1 MPFLIQIAL
10 TLPTF
15 SPMARNRNSKTPKEK
30 VSKEAWKKSARL
42 FSYLGPFKVRFG
54 IGLLFL
60 LLTGATALIFP
71 ELMGRLVD
79 SAKESD
85 YETANNLALILVAIL
100 VGQSIFSFFRVYLFV
115 YVTEHA
121 LANLRNDIYQHLIS
135 LPLTFFNQKRVGE
148 LNSRMTA
155 DITQIQS
162 TLTTTIAEFLRQT
175 ILIIGGLI
183 LLTYISPK
191 LTLLMLSIVPVLAI
205 FAVFFGRF
213 IRKISREV
221 QDKVA
226 ESTTIIEET
235 LQGISIV
242 KSFTNEVFE
251 TLRFRK
257 SVSEI
262 VEIAIKGGIYRGA
275 FAGFIIFCIFGAI
288 VAVVWMGVRLSIEG
302 SITIGELISFVLYSV
317 FVGASIGGIAELYA
331 QIQRAIGGIERLM
344 DILDEKPEQVSV
356 KADPTKNIT
365 IEGDVQFEDVHFS
378 YPGRKDI
385 SVLNGISFSASQGQ
399 TVAIVG
405 PSGAGK
411 TTITALILRFY
422 DINSGKIEV
431 DGRPI
436 ENYEL
441 NELRSQMAIVPQ
453 DVILFGGTIRE
464 NIAYGD
470 VNAPFEAIEQ
480 AARQANAEEFI
491 LSFPEGY
498 DTLVGERGIQ
508 LSGGQR
514 QRIAIA
520 RAVLKDPAIL
530 ILDEATSSLDS
541 ESERLVQEALE
552 ELMKGRTSFVV
563 AHRLSTIKNADTIL
577 VVDNGRIVE
586 SGTHHDLIAREDGIY
601 RNLST
606 LQFEVSA

>member
-1 MPFLIQIAL
+1 
-10 TLPTF
+10 
-15 SPMARNRNSKTPKEK
+15 MARTQNSKTPQDSK
-30 VSKEAWKKSARL
+30 VKLSKEAWKKSFRL
-42 FSYLGPFKVRFG
+42 FRYIGPHKFKFG
-54 IGLLFL
+54 MGLLFL
-60 LLTGATALIFP
+60 MLTGATALIFP
-71 ELMGRLVD
+71 DLMGRLVD

-85 YETANNLALILVAIL
+85 FETANNLALILVVIL
-100 VGQSIFSFFRVYLFV
+100 VAQAIFSFFRVYLFV

-121 LANLRNDIYQHLIS
+121 LANLRNDIYQHLIR
-135 LPLTFFNQKRVGE
+135 LPMTFFNQKRVGE

-175 ILIIGGLI
+175 VLIVGGLI

-191 LTLLMLSIVPVLAI
+191 LTLLMLSIVPILAV

-242 KSFTNEVFE
+242 KSFTNEAFE
-251 TLRFRK
+251 VLRFRK

-275 FAGFIIFCIFGAI
+275 FAGSIIFFIFGAI

-302 SITIGELISFVLYSV
+302 SITIGELISFVLYSI
-317 FVGASIGGIAELYA
+317 FVGASIGGIAEIYA
-331 QIQRAIGGIERLM
+331 QIQRAIGGVERLM
-344 DILDEKPEQVSV
+344 DILDEQPEQVAV
-356 KADPTKNIT
+356 KADPQQNFAIS
-365 IEGDVQFEDVHFS
+365 GDVRFKSVQFS
-378 YPGRKDI
+378 YPGRRDI
-385 SVLNGISFSASQGQ
+385 SVLNGISFEASQGQ

-422 DINSGKIEV
+422 DINSGKIEI

-436 ENYEL
+436 ADYEL

-470 VNAPFEAIEQ
+470 VNAPFEAIQQ
-480 AARQANAEEFI
+480 AARKANAEEFI

-563 AHRLSTIKNADTIL
+563 AHRLSTIKNADVIL
-577 VVDNGRIVE
+577 VVENGRIVE
-586 SGTHHDLIAREDGIY
+586 SGTHQDLIARENGVY
-601 RNLST
+601 KNLSS
-606 LQFEVSA
+606 LQFEFET

>member
-1 MPFLIQIAL
+1 
-10 TLPTF
+10 
-15 SPMARNRNSKTPKEK
+15 MARNRNNKKPKEK
-30 VSKEAWKKSARL
+30 VSKEAWKRSLRL
-42 FSYLGPFKVRFG
+42 FRYIAPYKFTFAL
-54 IGLLFL
+54 GLLFL

-85 YETANNLALILVAIL
+85 YDTANKIAIFLFVIL
-100 VGQSIFSFFRVYLFV
+100 VGQSIASFFRVYLFV
-115 YVTEHA
+115 YVTEKA
-121 LANLRNDIYQHLIS
+121 LGNLRNDLYKHLIS
-135 LPLTFFNQKRVGE
+135 LPMTFFNKSRVGE

-162 TLTTTIAEFLRQT
+162 TLTTTIAEFLRQF
-175 ILIIGGLI
+175 ILIVGGLI

-213 IRKISREV
+213 IRTISKEV
-221 QDKVA
+221 QDRVA

-242 KSFTNEVFE
+242 KAFTNEIFE
-251 TLRFRK
+251 TIRFRK
-257 SVSEI
+257 SVDKI
-262 VEIAIKGGIYRGA
+262 VAVAIKGGIYRGA
-275 FAGFIIFCIFGAI
+275 FAAFIIFCIFGAI

-302 SITIGELISFVLYSV
+302 SITIGELISFVLYSI

-331 QIQRAIGGIERLM
+331 QIQRAIGGVERLM
-344 DILDEKPEQVSV
+344 DILEENPEQVSV
-356 KADPTKNIT
+356 KTPETSVKI
-365 IEGDVQFEDVHFS
+365 GGKVVFEDVAFS
-378 YPGRKDI
+378 YPGRKDM
-385 SVLNGISFSASQGQ
+385 SVLSGVSFLANTGE

-422 DINSGKIEV
+422 DINSGRILV
-431 DGRPI
+431 DDKPI
-436 ENYEL
+436 QDYGL
-441 NELRSQMAIVPQ
+441 NELRSQTAIVPQ

-464 NIAYGD
+464 NIAYGNTD
-470 VNAPFEAIEQ
+470 ASFEAIEE
-480 AARQANAEEFI
+480 AARKANAEEFI
-491 LSFPEGY
+491 KSFPEGY
-498 DTLVGERGIQ
+498 ETVVGERGIQ

-541 ESERLVQEALE
+541 ESERLVQEALD

-563 AHRLSTIKNADTIL
+563 AHRLSTIKNADRIL
-577 VVDNGRIVE
+577 VVDHGKIVE
-586 SGTHHDLIAREDGIY
+586 SGTHQDLIAQEDGVY
-601 RNLST
+601 KNLSS
-606 LQFEVSA
+606 LQFEFEG

>member
-1 MPFLIQIAL
+1 
-10 TLPTF
+10 
-15 SPMARNRNSKTPKEK
+15 MAKKRNPKTKREK
-30 VSKEAWKKSARL
+30 VSKEAWKKSLRL
-42 FSYLGPFKVRFG
+42 FRYLGPYKFRFG
-54 IGLLFL
+54 LGLFFL

-85 YETANNLALILVAIL
+85 YDTANNVALILCAIL

-121 LANLRNDIYQHLIS
+121 LANLRNDLYQHLIS
-135 LPLTFFNQKRVGE
+135 LPMTFFNKKRVGE

-162 TLTTTIAEFLRQT
+162 TLTTTIAEFLRQF

-183 LLTYISPK
+183 LLTYISFK
-191 LTLLMLSIVPVLAI
+191 LTLMMLSIVPVLAI

-213 IRKISREV
+213 IRKLSKEA
-221 QDKVA
+221 QDRVA
-226 ESTTIIEET
+226 DSTTIIEET

-251 TLRFRK
+251 TLRFKK
-257 SVSEI
+257 SVNEI
-262 VEIAIKGGIYRGA
+262 VQVAIKGGIYRGV
-275 FAGFIIFCIFGAI
+275 FAAFIIFCIFGAI

-331 QIQRAIGGIERLM
+331 QIQRAIGGVERLM
-344 DILDEKPEQVSV
+344 DIMEEHKELATLKTTPKSARGISGSV
-356 KADPTKNIT
+356 RFNAV
-365 IEGDVQFEDVHFS
+365 EFS
-378 YPGRKDI
+378 YPGRKDL
-385 SVLNGISFSASQGQ
+385 SVLRGVSFDAAQGE

-411 TTITALILRFY
+411 TTITSLILRFY
-422 DINSGKIEV
+422 NI
-431 DGRPI
+431 DGGEILIDDKPI
-436 ENYEL
+436 GDYDL

-464 NIAYGD
+464 NIAYG
-470 VNAPFEAIEQ
+470 NTEASFEEIQ
-480 AARQANAEEFI
+480 AAARKANAEEFI
-491 LSFPEGY
+491 DSFPEGY
-498 DTLVGERGIQ
+498 DTIVGERGIQ

-541 ESERLVQEALE
+541 ESERLVQGALD

-563 AHRLSTIKNADTIL
+563 AHRLSTIKNADKIL
-577 VVDNGRIVE
+577 VVDQGKIVE
-586 SGTHHDLIAREDGIY
+586 SGTHQELLAREDGVY
-601 RNLST
+601 KNLSS
-606 LQFEVSA
+606 LQFELEG

>member
-1 MPFLIQIAL
+1 
-10 TLPTF
+10 
-15 SPMARNRNSKTPKEK
+15 MARNNSSKEPKVK
-30 VSKEAWKKSARL
+30 VSKEAWKKSLRL
-42 FSYLGPFKVRFG
+42 FRYLGPYKVRFG
-54 IGLLFL
+54 IGLFFL

-71 ELMGRLVD
+71 DLMGRLVD
-79 SAKESD
+79 SAKDSD
-85 YETANNLALILVAIL
+85 YDTANNIALILCVIL
-100 VGQSIFSFFRVYLFV
+100 VLQSIFSFFRVYLFV

-135 LPLTFFNQKRVGE
+135 LPMTFYSQRRVGE

-155 DITQIQS
+155 DLTQIQS
-162 TLTTTIAEFLRQT
+162 TLTTTIAEFLRQF
-175 ILIIGGLI
+175 ILIIGGLT

-191 LTLLMLSIVPVLAI
+191 LTLMMLAIVPVLAV
-205 FAVFFGRF
+205 FAVIFGRF

-221 QDKVA
+221 QDRVA

-251 TLRFRK
+251 TLRFKR
-257 SVSEI
+257 SVAEI

-275 FAGFIIFCIFGAI
+275 FAAFVIFCIFGAI
-288 VAVVWMGVRLSIEG
+288 VAVVWMGVRLAIEG

-344 DILDEKPEQVSV
+344 DILDEHPEPYAP
-356 KADPTKNIT
+356 KTETTTPTEIDGK
-365 IEGDVQFEDVHFS
+365 VQFDEVHFS
-378 YPGRKDI
+378 YPSRADLP
-385 SVLNGISFSASQGQ
+385 VLKGVNFIAHPGE

-422 DINSGKIEV
+422 DVEN
-431 DGRPI
+431 GRILIDDQPAQ
-436 ENYEL
+436 NYHL
-441 NELRSQMAIVPQ
+441 TELRKQMAIVPQ

-470 VNAPFEAIEQ
+470 PDAAFEAIEE
-480 AARQANAEEFI
+480 AARKANAEEFI
-491 LSFPEGY
+491 QSFPEGY
-498 DTLVGERGIQ
+498 NTIVGERGIQ

-520 RAVLKDPAIL
+520 RAVLRDPAIL

-552 ELMKGRTSFVV
+552 KLMKGRTSFVV
-563 AHRLSTIKNADTIL
+563 AHRLSTIKNADKIL
-577 VVDNGRIVE
+577 VVDQGKIVE
-586 SGTHHDLIAREDGIY
+586 TGTHNELIAREDGLY
-601 RNLST
+601 RNLSN
-606 LQFEVSA
+606 LQFEVSV

>member
-1 MPFLIQIAL
+1 
-10 TLPTF
+10 
-15 SPMARNRNSKTPKEK
+15 MARNRTPKTPKEK
-30 VSKEAWKKSARL
+30 VSKEAWKKSVRL
-42 FSYLGPFKVRFG
+42 FRYIGPYKVRFG
-54 IGLLFL
+54 IGLFFL

-79 SAKESD
+79 SAKDSD
-85 YETANNLALILVAIL
+85 YDTANNIALLLCVILVA
-100 VGQSIFSFFRVYLFV
+100 QSVFSFFRVYLFV

-121 LANLRNDIYQHLIS
+121 LANLRNDLYQHLIS
-135 LPLTFFNQKRVGE
+135 LPMTFFNKKRVGE
-148 LNSRMTA
+148 LNSRMTS

-162 TLTTTIAEFLRQT
+162 TLTTTIAEFLRQF
-175 ILIIGGLI
+175 ILIIGGLT

-191 LTLLMLSIVPVLAI
+191 LTLMMLAIVPVLAL

-213 IRKISREV
+213 IRRISKDV
-221 QDKVA
+221 QDRVA

-257 SVSEI
+257 SVNEI
-262 VEIAIKGGIYRGA
+262 VEVAIKGGIYRGA
-275 FAGFIIFCIFGAI
+275 FAAFVIFCIFGAI

-302 SITIGELISFVLYSV
+302 SISIGELISFVLYSV

-331 QIQRAIGGIERLM
+331 QIQRAIGGVERLM
-344 DILDEKPEQVSV
+344 DIMEEEKEQVDV
-356 KADPTKNIT
+356 KRHSETKHNIDGKV
-365 IEGDVQFEDVHFS
+365 EFENVQFS

-385 SVLNGISFSASQGQ
+385 SVLNDVSFEAATGE
-399 TVAIVG
+399 TIAIVG

-422 DINSGKIEV
+422 QIDSGRILI
-431 DGRPI
+431 DDMPI
-436 ENYEL
+436 EQYGL
-441 NELRSQMAIVPQ
+441 NELRAQMAIVPQ

-464 NIAYGD
+464 NIAYGNTD
-470 VNAPFEAIEQ
+470 APFEAIEE
-480 AARQANAEEFI
+480 AARKANAEDFI
-491 LSFPEGY
+491 LSFPDGY

-541 ESERLVQEALE
+541 ESERLVQGALD

-563 AHRLSTIKNADTIL
+563 AHRLSTIKNADRIL
-577 VVDNGRIVE
+577 VVDQGRIVE
-586 SGTHHDLIAREDGIY
+586 SGTHHDLIAREDGVY
-601 RNLST
+601 KNLSS
-606 LQFEVSA
+606 LQFELEG